1 VGTYTQMQVST
12 YMSTS
17 SNSPRPAGA
26 RERLIQAAMAVFARE
41 GLHKATTRAIA
52 EEAGVSEV
60 TLFRHFKSKDGL
72 LAAVIANSFKGHA
85 EEGLDETKW
94 EGGLKKGL
102 LHFAT
107 TVYSSMLRD
116 EAFIRTMIGEA
127 DRQPEHA
134 EKMIDD
140 VVRPVRERFIANLEK
155 ARKEGKVRKGLDLEL
170 AAETFIS
177 MLLGGML
184 KNSCNCREAQY
195 EPAQYVGMCV
205 DLFVNGIAPASKS

>member
-1 VGTYTQMQVST
+1 MNSSSKST
-12 YMSTS
+12 
-17 SNSPRPAGA
+17 RPAGA

-52 EEAGVSEV
+52 EEAEVSEV

-72 LAAVIANSFKGHA
+72 LAAVIAESFRGHA
-85 EEGLDETKW
+85 EVGLDEAKW

-107 TVYSSMLRD
+107 TVYASMLRD
-116 EAFIRTMIGEA
+116 EAFIRTMVGEA
-127 DRQPEHA
+127 KRHPDHA
-134 EKMIDD
+134 QKMIDD
-140 VVRPVRERFIANLEK
+140 VVRPVRVRFIANLEK

-184 KNSCNCREAQY
+184 KNTCCRPDGEGYTPEQF
-195 EPAQYVGMCV
+195 VGMCV
-205 DLFVNGIAPASKS
+205 DLFVNGIAPASRS

>member
-1 VGTYTQMQVST
+1 MQMKVST
-12 YMSTS
+12 YMNS
-17 SNSPRPAGA
+17 SSKPSAGA

-52 EEAGVSEV
+52 EEAEVSEV

-72 LAAVIANSFKGHA
+72 LAAVIAESFKGHA
-85 EEGLDETKW
+85 EVGLDEAKW

-127 DRQPEHA
+127 DRQPQHA

-140 VVRPVRERFIANLEK
+140 VVRPVRVRFIANLEK
-155 ARKEGKVRKGLDLEL
+155 ARKDGKVRKGLDLEL

-195 EPAQYVGMCV
+195 EPEQYVGMCV
-205 DLFVNGIAPASKS
+205 DLFVNGIAPSRS